1 MSIPTIVGV
10 KDLLKNIK
18 NNEQIV
24 LDGEKGL
31 LIKNPTNQTINFY
44 KKKIEEQKNR
54 DKKLNYLKKIIP
66 RTTDNVQIKIE
77 ANIDNSSEAKESMKI
92 GIDGIGLFRSEYLFM
107 NKKRMPSENEQ
118 YDSLKKTL
126 KYLKGKPL
134 TIRTLDVGNDK
145 KVPSIDRYLTK
156 SPNPALGLRAIRL
169 TLAFPKIFKRQIS
182 AILRASKYGNIRI
195 MLPMVS
201 NVSELLEAKK
211 LISDVRNDL
220 LSKKIKILEKHV
232 DIGVLIETPAAALIS
247 ESIAK
252 NCDFLAIG
260 TNDLTMYTL
269 AIDRG
274 DEEVAKIYD
283 PAHLSVL
290 RLIKLSA
297 ESAKKVG
304 VPISVCGEM
313 AGDTMFTS
321 LLLGM
326 GIDRLSMSISR
337 ILKVKQFI
345 ENVNYEEVKKISD
358 EILNQDDSVR
368 IKQILKSY
376 YDKIYSVIN
385 N

>member
-1 MSIPTIVGV
+1 
-10 KDLLKNIK
+10 
-18 NNEQIV
+18 
-24 LDGEKGL
+24 
-31 LIKNPTNQTINFY
+31 
-44 KKKIEEQKNR
+44 
-54 DKKLNYLKKIIP
+54 
-66 RTTDNVQIKIE
+66 
-77 ANIDNSSEAKESMKI
+77 
-92 GIDGIGLFRSEYLFM
+92 
-107 NKKRMPSENEQ
+107 
-118 YDSLKKTL
+118 
-126 KYLKGKPL
+126 
-134 TIRTLDVGNDK
+134 
-145 KVPSIDRYLTK
+145 
-156 SPNPALGLRAIRL
+156 
-169 TLAFPKIFKRQIS
+169 
-182 AILRASKYGNIRI
+182 

-345 ENVNYEEVKKISD
+345 ENVNHEEVKKISD